1 MNTLVTSLRILVLFT
16 VLLGLG
22 YPLLVTTLAQLV
34 FPFQAN
40 GSLIGSPD
48 KPEGSALIGQDWPSP
63 LWFQG
68 RPSATGG
75 QPYNPQASGGSNLS
89 PHGQTLA
96 DRRSAAESAWRVRAA
111 QAGQNGSVP
120 EALLSASGS
129 GLDPDLDLAAALWQ
143 VPLVAHAH
151 QLEPAVLEDLVR
163 SLAVNPGWPW
173 DPEASVNLLQLNR
186 ALAQILTKA

>member
-1 MNTLVTSLRILVLFT
+1 MKSLVSSLRILVLFT
-16 VLLGLG
+16 LVLGLG
-22 YPLLVTTLAQLV
+22 YPLLVTTLAQLM

-40 GSLIGSPD
+40 GSLIGASD

-75 QPYNPQASGGSNLS
+75 QPYSPQASGGSNLS
-89 PHGQTLA
+89 PHGQALA
-96 DRRSAAESAWRVRAA
+96 DRRSAAEASWRARAA
-111 QAGQNGSVP
+111 EADQNAAVP

-143 VPLVAHAH
+143 VPLVAQARH
-151 QLEPAVLEDLVR
+151 LEPAVVEELVR
-163 SLAVNPGWPW
+163 SLAVPPAWPW
-173 DPEASVNLLQLNR
+173 DPEASVNLLRLNR
-186 ALAQILTKA
+186 ALAQIQTKA

>member
-1 MNTLVTSLRILVLFT
+1 MKSLVSSLRVLFLFT

-22 YPLLVTTLAQLV
+22 YPFLVTTLGQLA

-40 GSLIGSPD
+40 GSQVGDPGR
-48 KPEGSALIGQDWPSP
+48 PEGSLLIGQDWPSP

-89 PHGQTLA
+89 PHGRALA
-96 DRRSAAESAWRVRAA
+96 DRRSAAEASWKAKALE
-111 QAGQNGSVP
+111 AGQTAPVP

-143 VPLVAHAH
+143 VPLVARSH
-151 QLEPAVLEDLVR
+151 QLEPAVVEKLVR
-163 SLAVNPGWPW
+163 TLAVHPGWPW
-173 DPEASVNLLQLNR
+173 DPEPTVNLLSLNR
-186 ALAQILTKA
+186 ALAQILAKA